1 MKGTLR
7 QDSDAAPLDEVQP
20 PAGDRRAAVVQDRA
34 GCALMGGEHERVTAV
49 LEDPGAGRGDAPGVV
64 LVGSAQ
70 RVVGPAP
77 FHCGSPLACRKPSCR
92 GEKPRRPYLSSIPFG
107 AAEPSSVSRP

>member
-1 MKGTLR
+1 MNGTLR
-7 QDSDAAPLDEVQP
+7 LVELRAVEVQP
-20 PAGDRRAAVVQDRA
+20 PAGDRRAAVVQHRA

-64 LVGSAQ
+64 LVGPAQ

-77 FHCGSPLACRKPSCR
+77 FHCGSPLAYRKPACR
-92 GEKPRRPYLSSIPFG
+92 DEKPRRPYLPSIPFG
-107 AAEPSSVSRP
+107 AAEPSPVRRP